1 MVVLLIFTLPMIVAA
16 MLIAPLGV
24 HDVIRSC
31 VIFSAMSAVIAPIAA
46 WQTFLIEFGFPA
58 SGGSRLG
65 AVIRL
70 WLSVTVILGAVF
82 TLISAVL
89 GYSPIRPGPNQR
101 LGFWLAEFTVSMF
114 VSCGV
119 WGAFAPILTREAATR
134 GALVTGG
141 MLFVAVATLG
151 YVIFG

>member
-1 MVVLLIFTLPMIVAA
+1 
-16 MLIAPLGV
+16 
-24 HDVIRSC
+24 
-31 VIFSAMSAVIAPIAA
+31 MSAVIAPIAA

-89 GYSPIRPGPNQR
+89 GYSPIRPGPNPR
-101 LGFWLAEFTVSMF
+101 LGFWLAEFAVSMF